1 MCCAAMP
8 GLDLTLSCSALEA
21 SNAQDGGLA
30 LTPLKPSEIAGVR
43 WEDTVLRCEG
53 GKKRTVT
60 FAAADKPLSHHS
72 SFATGL

>member
-1 MCCAAMP
+1 VCCAAMP
-8 GLDLTLSCSALEA
+8 GLDVTLSGSALEA
-21 SNAQDGGLA
+21 SNAQDSGP

-53 GKKRTVT
+53 GKKRTAT
-60 FAAADKPLSHHS
+60 FASADKPLSHHS